1 MRLTAALTAVLVVG
15 TAALVRAQPVATH
28 SPLAGLDF
36 LIGDWSSGRG
46 DVADTGGTST
56 GRSTMTSE
64 AAGAVI
70 LRRDHTDLFDK
81 SGRPMGGFDQIMM
94 IYPEAGTVRADYSDG
109 VHVIHYVSATVEPGV
124 AVTFTSAASPGAPT
138 FRLAYRLT
146 APDRL
151 SVWFGMA
158 SPGGGDFRPI
168 AVGELRKR
176 S

>member
-1 MRLTAALTAVLVVG
+1 MRPTAAL
-15 TAALVRAQPVATH
+15 AALLVIAVAPVAPAQPAATQ
-28 SPLAGLDF
+28 SSLAGLTF

-46 DVADTGGTST
+46 EVAGTGGTSS
-56 GRSTMTSE
+56 GHSIMTSE
-64 AAGAVI
+64 AGGAVI
-70 LRRDHTDLFDK
+70 LRRDHTDLLDK

-94 IYPEAGTVRADYSDG
+94 IYPEGGTVRADYSDG
-109 VHVIHYVSATVEPGV
+109 AHVIHYVSATVEPGA
-124 AVTFTSAASPGAPT
+124 AVTFTSAASPDAPT

-158 SPGGGDFRPI
+158 PPGGQDFRPI
-168 AVGELRKR
+168 ATGELRKH